1 MSSRAQSGV
10 TLIVSLVMLIV
21 LTLLVVSAIRFGN
34 INLRIAGNSQTQ
46 AEASAAA
53 QVAVERIVLAAAA
66 NTINLSSL
74 ARQTTPV
81 STGGISY
88 PVTVERP
95 QCILT
100 QNVDPTTLNPDIKKD
115 RDCFGE
121 QDGDPQEQADGTNTR
136 TQAACKDQQWDIS
149 AAVGDGSSGTSVT
162 ILQGVSTRVG
172 PEVLC
177 P

>member
-1 MSSRAQSGV
+1 
-10 TLIVSLVMLIV
+10 
-21 LTLLVVSAIRFGN
+21 
-34 INLRIAGNSQTQ
+34 
-46 AEASAAA
+46 
-53 QVAVERIVLAAAA
+53 
-66 NTINLSSL
+66 
-74 ARQTTPV
+74 V